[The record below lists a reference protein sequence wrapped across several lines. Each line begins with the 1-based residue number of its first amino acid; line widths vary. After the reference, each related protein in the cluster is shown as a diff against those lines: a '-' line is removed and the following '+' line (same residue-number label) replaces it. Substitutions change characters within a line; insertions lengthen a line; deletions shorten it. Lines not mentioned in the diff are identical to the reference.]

1 MKDQTSPEG
10 ANSENPGNNAGS
22 MTRRKAI
29 VGGMSGLLLGA
40 LSAKN
45 AVAQGVPGAA
55 QPLLQLGGVCQGTLM
70 MLKPADAAVYMEKML
85 AKSAA

>member
-1 MKDQTSPEG
+1 MPTAE
-10 ANSENPGNNAGS
+10 S

-45 AVAQGVPGAA
+45 AVAQGIPPGGGV
-55 QPLLQLGGVCQGTLM
+55 QPLLQLGGICEGSLM
-70 MLKPADAAVYMEKML
+70 MLKPN
-85 AKSAA
+85 SARGTT